1 MLRAIFLSVAIS
13 AVCFSE
19 SVIAE
24 IRVSDSLIKV
34 SGGAGKSAAV
44 FMTIKNDNDNPDRLM
59 SVRTLVFK
67 KAVLHDTI
75 TSADGVVKMKHLMMG
90 IEFSKGEEVIFT
102 SGGKHLMLMGPN
114 KPILTGDSVKIWLN
128 FENSGEI
135 EINLIV
141 GQDN

>member
-13 AVCFSE
+13 ALCFSE

-34 SGGAGKSAAV
+34 SRGAGKAAAV
-44 FMTIKNDNDNPDRLM
+44 FMTIKNDNDNSDRLM
-59 SVRTLVFK
+59 SARTLVFK
-67 KAVLHDTI
+67 KAMLHDTI

-90 IEFSKGEEVIFT
+90 IGFSKGEEVILT

-114 KPILTGDSVKIWLN
+114 KPILAGDSVKIWLN

-135 EINLIV
+135 EISLIV

>member
-19 SVIAE
+19 SVIAK
-24 IRVSDSLIKV
+24 IRVNDSLIKV

-90 IEFSKGEEVIFT
+90 IGFSKGEEVILT

-128 FENSGEI
+128 FENAGEI
-135 EINLIV
+135 ETNLIV